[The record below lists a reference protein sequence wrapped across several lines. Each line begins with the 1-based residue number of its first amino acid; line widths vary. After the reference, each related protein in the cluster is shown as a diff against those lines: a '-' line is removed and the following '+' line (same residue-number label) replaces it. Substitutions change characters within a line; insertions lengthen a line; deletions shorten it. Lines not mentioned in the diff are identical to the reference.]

1 MTIKMLSKETET
13 GFSTWQNNNEQDEQ
27 FGKYP
32 FNEHQIDL
40 TEAINLSS
48 ELSEGIRIA
57 RSSLDKVELLED
69 KNIFED

>member
-1 MTIKMLSKETET
+1 MTIKMLSKEIEI
-13 GFSTWQNNNEQDEQ
+13 GFSTWKNSNEQ

-57 RSSLDKVELLED
+57 RSSLDEVELLED
-69 KNIFED
+69 KDIFED

>member
-1 MTIKMLSKETET
+1 MTIKMLSKEIEI
-13 GFSTWQNNNEQDEQ
+13 GFSTWQNNNEQ
-27 FGKYP
+27 FGEYP

-57 RSSLDKVELLED
+57 RSNLDKVELLED

>member
-1 MTIKMLSKETET
+1 MTIKMLSKEIEI
-13 GFSTWQNNNEQDEQ
+13 GFSTWKNSNEQ

-69 KNIFED
+69 KDIFED

>member
-1 MTIKMLSKETET
+1 MTIKMLSKEIET
-13 GFSTWQNNNEQDEQ
+13 GFSTWKNSNEQ

-40 TEAINLSS
+40 TEAINLSF

-69 KNIFED
+69 KDIFED

>member
-1 MTIKMLSKETET
+1 MTVKMLSKEIET
-13 GFSTWQNNNEQDEQ
+13 GFSTWKNSNEQ
-27 FGKYP
+27 FGEYP

-69 KNIFED
+69 KDIFED

>member
-1 MTIKMLSKETET
+1 MTIKMLSKEIEI
-13 GFSTWQNNNEQDEQ
+13 GFSTWKNSNEQ

-40 TEAINLSS
+40 TDAINLSS

-69 KNIFED
+69 KDIFED

>member
-1 MTIKMLSKETET
+1 MTIKMLSKEIEI
-13 GFSTWQNNNEQDEQ
+13 GFSTWKNSNEQ

-48 ELSEGIRIA
+48 ELSEGIKIA
-57 RSSLDKVELLED
+57 RSSLNKVELLED
-69 KNIFED
+69 KDIFEA

>member
-1 MTIKMLSKETET
+1 MTIKMLSKEIEI
-13 GFSTWQNNNEQDEQ
+13 GFSTWKNSNEQ
-27 FGKYP
+27 FGEYP

-48 ELSEGIRIA
+48 ELLEGIRIA

-69 KNIFED
+69 KDIFED

>member
-1 MTIKMLSKETET
+1 MTIKMFSKEKET
-13 GFSTWQNNNEQDEQ
+13 GFSTWKNGNEQ

-57 RSSLDKVELLED
+57 CSSLDKVELLED
-69 KNIFED
+69 KDIFED